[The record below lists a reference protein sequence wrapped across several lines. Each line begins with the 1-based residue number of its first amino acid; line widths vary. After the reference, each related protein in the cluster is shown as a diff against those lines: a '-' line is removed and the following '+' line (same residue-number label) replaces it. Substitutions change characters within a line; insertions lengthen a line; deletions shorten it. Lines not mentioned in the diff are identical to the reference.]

1 MVYQFFDK
9 KSSGS
14 GVGNLLANKSATEQI
29 INLQI
34 NFISKSLENLG
45 NEKFTHLLETI
56 FAVLIWLICKH

>member
-14 GVGNLLANKSATEQI
+14 GADNLLANKSATEQI